1 MAREEISVVLVH
13 GAWADGSSWS
23 KVITRLAA
31 HGVRSIAAQLSLSTL
46 NDDVVSVDRAIDRI
60 GGPVVLVGH
69 AYGGTVIGATRHPA
83 VKSLVYVVG
92 VAPAEGEAAAEAA
105 YRGQQHPLAPKLAP
119 DSNGWVWLPENAFA
133 TAFAPDA
140 TAEEQA
146 VLAAVQRPASV
157 GAIGV
162 KVGPPRWKDVP
173 AWYLLAQNDRM
184 VAPENQRF
192 MAERMAAGIRSIEAD
207 HTPIITAPDPVVS
220 TILEAIQTISH

>member
-1 MAREEISVVLVH
+1 
-13 GAWADGSSWS
+13 
-23 KVITRLAA
+23 
-31 HGVRSIAAQLSLSTL
+31 
-46 NDDVVSVDRAIDRI
+46 
-60 GGPVVLVGH
+60 
-69 AYGGTVIGATRHPA
+69 
-83 VKSLVYVVG
+83 
-92 VAPAEGEAAAEAA
+92 
-105 YRGQQHPLAPKLAP
+105 LAP

>member
-23 KVITRLAA
+23 KVITGLAA

>member
-31 HGVRSIAAQLSLSTL
+31 RGVRSIAAQLSLSTL
-46 NDDVVSVDRAIDRI
+46 NDDVVSVDRAIDRF

-83 VKSLVYVVG
+83 VKSLVYIVG
-92 VAPAEGEAAAEAA
+92 VAPAEGEAASEAA
-105 YRGQQHPLAPKLAP
+105 YRGEQHPLAPKLAP

-133 TAFAPDA
+133 TAFAQDA
-140 TAEEQA
+140 TAEEQT

-157 GAIGV
+157 GSIGV
-162 KVGPPRWKDVP
+162 KVGAPRWKDVP
-173 AWYLLAQNDRM
+173 AWYVLAQNDRM
-184 VAPENQRF
+184 VAPDNQRF
-192 MAERMAAGIRSIEAD
+192 MAERMAARIRPIEAD

-220 TILEAIQTISH
+220 TILEAIQTSSH

>member
-1 MAREEISVVLVH
+1 MAREEVSVVLVH

-23 KVITRLAA
+23 KVITGLAT

>member
-1 MAREEISVVLVH
+1 MASKDIGIVLVH

-23 KVITRLAA
+23 KVITLLAP

-46 NDDVVSVDRAIDRI
+46 TDDVASVDRAIDRI

-83 VKSLVYVVG
+83 VKSLVYVAG

-105 YRGQQHPLAPKLAP
+105 YRGEQHPLAPKLAP
-119 DSNGWVWLPENAFA
+119 DTDGWVWFPESSFA
-133 TAFAPDA
+133 SAFAPDA

-162 KVGPPRWKDVP
+162 KVGPTRWKETP
-173 AWYLLAQNDRM
+173 SWYVLAEHDR
-184 VAPENQRF
+184 VVTPGNQRF
-192 MAERMAAGIRSIEAD
+192 MAERMRATIRSIETD
-207 HTPIITAPDPVVS
+207 HTPIITAPDQVVS
-220 TILEAIQTISH
+220 VILEAIQAISH